1 MRNSYLVATVVT
13 FSVLTAVA
21 AQAGN
26 SASVL
31 QFGQTNN
38 SFISQTGST
47 SNSATTM
54 QFGATNTAVTLQTG
68 SLLTVNSSVI
78 GQGGTTA
85 TAFNTALA
93 GQVGGSN
100 SSLIGQIGANN
111 TAGVGQLGILNGS
124 TILQQAP

>member
-1 MRNSYLVATVVT
+1 MRITYFIATLAA
-13 FSVLTAVA
+13 FGALTAD

-31 QFGQTNN
+31 QFGTTNT
-38 SFISQTGST
+38 SFISQSGGT
-47 SNSATTM
+47 SNNATTL
-54 QFGATNTAVTLQTG
+54 QFGATNTATTLQSG
-68 SLLTVNSSVI
+68 SLLTVNNSVI
-78 GQGGTTA
+78 GQGGTTV
-85 TAFNTALA
+85 TASNIALA